1 MDFNKLLEGVDKG
14 AQQMLSVYERSLPQV
29 QNATQAVVDA
39 SGAVAGAGAG
49 VRDAVNAHKD
59 AVLQA
64 GQASDN
70 LAEAQGALEKIKL
83 EETYKADAAFRPQLQ
98 EAIKAQD
105 NLEGIRRLQQMQQ
118 EHDRNTAKIAAAVQ
132 KENTNPLTA
141 IFDGTWSERKALEA
155 ANTALKE
162 GMAVQAGAV
171 QLGGMRMNQM
181 LSNEANL
188 RKLTSQRQF
197 EAETDLVTAKVAQT
211 KAINKQKVTE
221 SDLADM
227 QTVYGLSKDQVSAL
241 ATALN
246 AQSSMASAGID
257 MYKSVINTQLLK
269 ANLGQMQRQ
278 FKKEDDYY
286 AEIKATSDEL
296 ATMGIKITPER
307 LMNPE
312 NLTTEEQGAVRT
324 ALTKRAF
331 GDNKIQTYNS
341 FAAKAAY
348 DQSAQSK
355 LLASTQIWRQLKQT
369 QLSERI
375 NNEKD
380 AVKKSALMQE
390 MTKLPNVPVTDMDKA
405 EVIQVMQDT
414 ENQMENVDASQ
425 QFSMGLYALND
436 PRATLASGERATFQ
450 ELKANGTLNLTNT
463 QFFDSIPV
471 SFELGGSQPA
481 KTISANFDAV
491 ANAMVTK
498 SKADPNFALTSDNVQ
513 KVAEDMVRIFNFQ
526 NATANA
532 NPNIPFN
539 PKSLSFK
546 DVDTG
551 AGAKT
556 FFGGYA
562 SDSQTVN
569 MSNPQTAYVMLE
581 NRIKRA
587 ILASK
592 EAATQGSGMA
602 QGRLGMGAGGF
613 AETLNNNPTDGGWR

>member
-1 MDFNKLLEGVDKG
+1 MVDFNKLLSGVEKG
-14 AQQMLSVYERSLPQV
+14 AQGMLNVYERSLPQV
-29 QNATQAVVDA
+29 ENATQAVVDA

-49 VRDAVNAHKD
+49 VKDAVNAHKD

-64 GQASDN
+64 GQASDQ

-83 EETYKADAAFRPQLQ
+83 EETYKADTAFRPQLQ

-105 NLEGIRRLQQMQQ
+105 NLEGIRRLQQMQN
-118 EHDRNTAKIAAAVQ
+118 EYDRNNQKIAKAVQ
-132 KENTNPLTA
+132 KENTNPIAA

-155 ANTALKE
+155 ANVALKD

-171 QLGGMRMNQM
+171 QLGSMRMTQM
-181 LSNEANL
+181 LSNESNL
-188 RKLTSQRQF
+188 RKLMSQREF
-197 EAETDLVTAKVAQT
+197 EASTDLATAKVVQA
-211 KAINKQKVTE
+211 KALNKQKVTE
-221 SDLADM
+221 SDLNDM
-227 QTVYGLSKDQVSAL
+227 QVVYGLSKDQVSAMT
-241 ATALN
+241 TALN
-246 AQSSMASAGID
+246 AQASMASAGID

-307 LMNPE
+307 LMTPE

-341 FAAKAAY
+341 FVAKAAY
-348 DQSAQSK
+348 DSSAQSK
-355 LLASTQIWRQLKQT
+355 LMAGTQIWYQLKAS
-369 QLSERI
+369 QLDAAI
-375 NNEKD
+375 NDEKD
-380 AVKKSALMQE
+380 MAKKTAMMQQRS
-390 MTKLPNVPVTDMDKA
+390 KLSNVPVTDQDKA
-405 EVIQVMQDT
+405 EVVSVLLET
-414 ENQMENVDASQ
+414 EQQMEKVDASP
-425 QFSMGLYALND
+425 QFAMGMYALND

-450 ELKANGTLNLTNT
+450 ELKANGTLNLTNPV
-463 QFFDSIPV
+463 FFDSIPV
-471 SFELGGSQPA
+471 SFEVAGNNPS
-481 KTISANFDAV
+481 KTVSANFDAIANNMV
-491 ANAMVTK
+491 A
-498 SKADPNFALTSDNVQ
+498 KAKQPDNKFDLNSSVIQ
-513 KVAEDMVRIFNFQ
+513 SVAEDMVRIFNFQ

-539 PKSLSFK
+539 PKSISLK

-562 SDSQTVN
+562 TENQTVDL
-569 MSNPQTAYVMLE
+569 SNPQTAYVMLE

-587 ILASK
+587 ILASQ
-592 EAATQGSGMA
+592 EAAKMA
-602 QGRLGMGAGGF
+602 GAGSDNTIMFRSGS
-613 AETLNNNPTDGGWR
+613 TKDKGGW